1 MENEQPKIKICGL
14 TRPEDIEMVNSL
26 LPDYVGFVFY
36 PKSKRYVTD
45 AQAKELS
52 NDIDKRIQVVGV
64 FVDEDMDHIE
74 KLVREGTVGL
84 VQLHGSEDEEYIR
97 TLRTRI
103 GVPIIKAFVIKDG
116 TPLTPIETSSADEV
130 LLDAG
135 KGSGKT
141 FDWTNL
147 AGLKRRFILA
157 GGLTGVNIQ
166 TVLDHISPYAVDVS
180 SGVEFDGTKNAMKM
194 KDFVAAV
201 RNERTYDEE

>member
-1 MENEQPKIKICGL
+1 MKNEQPKIKICGL

-52 NDIDKRIQVVGV
+52 KSLDKQIRVVGV
-64 FVDEDMDHIE
+64 FVDENMDHIE
-74 KLVREGTVGL
+74 TLVKDGIIGI

-97 TLRTRI
+97 ALRNRI
-103 GVPIIKAFVIKDG
+103 QVPIIKAFVIKEG
-116 TPLTPIETSSADEV
+116 TSLASIENSSADEV

-141 FDWTNL
+141 FDWTKL

-166 TVLDHISPYAVDVS
+166 TVLDQISPYAVDVS